1 MGATAA
7 TIDKSKF
14 VYSSAA
20 SGATPNKITLA
31 ADTTK
36 YLNNG
41 SGYKP
46 GTYTVQVTVTMT
58 GTSMTTA
65 PTHTVTLKFKVEEMC
80 DPPTSLT
87 ASSLAAFNYV
97 IGADGSKS
105 KEFTAF
111 TVVPSFCPITYT
123 SSVSPTKVNT
133 SDIAV
138 ALDGTNF
145 RKFSINYSKST
156 VPADSN

>member
-1 MGATAA
+1 
-7 TIDKSKF
+7 
-14 VYSSAA
+14 
-20 SGATPNKITLA
+20 
-31 ADTTK
+31 
-36 YLNNG
+36 
-41 SGYKP
+41 
-46 GTYTVQVTVTMT
+46 
-58 GTSMTTA
+58 MTTA